1 MKRNILFIAM
11 GALVLLSACIKKPWA
26 DVEEGSWNNDR
37 RILDI
42 KFAGQA
48 GLAKV
53 KDVDA
58 TTGTVTVQLATNL
71 VSDMSKVTVETLDLS
86 YKATATIQRG
96 GTLDFTGAAPVIT
109 VTSAT
114 GKARTYTIEMTEF
127 TETIVGAYKI
137 TSSMIWGG
145 TGPEYGGGA
154 LFDPS
159 VQEKPWYHAEGHGPE
174 AEYDDYLEFT
184 MDKIMDDGNTT
195 GKCIHYGGVDGK
207 HWNCLFKDFEKKE
220 GDLDIDVHRFYR
232 QIPVGES
239 TWVRDYVNNTIS
251 FTDANGTVTTGE
263 FMPSG
268 SYHIYTYEAKG
279 TSYDV
284 TVQDNAFGF
293 KLSGTDDWTN
303 IYSTYDKT
311 AKRPRLFFVMVSPV
325 DEIPAASKTEG
336 TEGKNTVEPPA
347 PAPVFEL
354 SGEWKVKQLWVY
366 GGAYTSITKDQAS
379 AKPWSWNGYNS
390 NTGKSNCNFE
400 LDNILTLT
408 PDAEG
413 SLSGKLLYSAGA
425 DGKYW
430 DYLYTGKKAGVAVDP
445 PIDCSQW
452 YGWLPHK
459 ETTYTYNPDDVT
471 PMADGTVP
479 PAGTVA
485 IKIKGVVTYNVPVLV
500 PGSYVFLG
508 KSALV
513 VPDGGMALAL
523 PLADT
528 PSTNTSYLNSDY
540 DRFVNSPLLYVMVFT
555 KQVPAE

>member
-1 MKRNILFIAM
+1 MKRNILFIAL
-11 GALVLLSACIKKPWA
+11 GALVLLGACTKKPWNA
-26 DVEEGSWNNDR
+26 VEEGSWNNDR
-37 RILDI
+37 KILNI

-53 KDVDA
+53 SEVDE
-58 TTGTVTVQLATNL
+58 TTGIIDVSLATSL
-71 VSDMSKVTVETLDLS
+71 VTDWSKVAIETLELS
-86 YKATATIQRG
+86 YKATSTIQRG
-96 GTLDFTGAAPVIT
+96 GTVDFSGATPTIA
-109 VTSAT
+109 VTSGT
-114 GKARTYTIEMTEF
+114 GKTRTYTINMTEF
-127 TETIVGAYKI
+127 TETLTGCYAIK
-137 TSSMIWGG
+137 TSRVWGG
-145 TGPEYGGGA
+145 TGPEWGGGA
-154 LFDPS
+154 LMDPKS
-159 VQEKPWYHAEGHGPE
+159 KDWCWYTAEGFGPA

-207 HWNCLFKDFEKKE
+207 HWNCLFKAKYNKE
-220 GDLDIDVHRFYR
+220 GDTDIDLHKFYR

-251 FTDANGTVTTGE
+251 FYDANGKVTTGE
-263 FMPSG
+263 FMDAG
-268 SYHIYTYEAKG
+268 DYTVYEGK
-279 TSYDV
+279 V
-284 TVQDNAFGF
+284 LTVEKKAFGF
-293 KLSGTDDWTN
+293 KLSGVDDWTN
-303 IYSTYDKT
+303 IYSDYDKFV
-311 AKRPRLFFVMVSPV
+311 KRPRLFFVLVEPV

-336 TEGKNTVEPPA
+336 TEGKNTVDPPA
-347 PAPVFEL
+347 PVPVFAL
-354 SGEWKVKQLWVY
+354 DGTWKVSQLWVY
-366 GGAYTSITKDQAS
+366 GGSVSAITRDQAS

-390 NTGKSNCNFE
+390 STSKSNCNFE

-452 YGWLPHK
+452 YGWIPHT

-485 IKIKGVVTYNVPVLV
+485 IKINSVMSYSVPLLT

-508 KSALV
+508 KDALTV
-513 VPDGGMALAL
+513 AEGCMALAL

-528 PSTNTSYLNSDY
+528 PSTNTSYQWSDY
-540 DRFVNSPLLYVMVFT
+540 DRFVNSPLLYVMIFK
-555 KQVPAE
+555 KQVPNE

>member
-1 MKRNILFIAM
+1 M
-11 GALVLLSACIKKPWA
+11 GALVLLSACTKKPWA

-86 YKATATIQRG
+86 YKATSSIQRG
-96 GTLDFTGAAPVIT
+96 GTIDFTGAAPVIT

-114 GKARTYTIEMTEF
+114 GKARAYTIEMTEF
-127 TETIVGAYKI
+127 TETLEGKFAI
-137 TSSMIWGG
+137 TGSRMYGG
-145 TGPEYGGGA
+145 TGPQYGGCY
-154 LFDPS
+154 LVDPS
-159 VQEKPWYHAEGHGPE
+159 TKSWCWYTDEGFGPAAEH
-174 AEYDDYLEFT
+174 DDYLEFT
-184 MDKIMDDGNTT
+184 LDEILPDGNTT

-207 HWNCLFKDFEKKE
+207 HWNCLLKASMNKK
-220 GDLDIDVHRFYR
+220 GDTDMDLHHFYR

-251 FTDANGTVTTGE
+251 FTDANGKVTIGQMMEAGDYT
-263 FMPSG
+263 
-268 SYHIYTYEAKG
+268 IYKDDSRNYTL
-279 TSYDV
+279 
-284 TVQDNAFGF
+284 TVQKNALGF
-293 KLSGTDDWTN
+293 KLSGKDEWDSSIIYTDFARMA
-303 IYSTYDKT
+303 IAARYYF
-311 AKRPRLFFVMVSPV
+311 ALIERVS
-325 DEIPAASKTEG
+325 EIPAASKTEG
-336 TEGKNTVEPPA
+336 TEGKNTVDPPA
-347 PAPVFEL
+347 PAPVFDL
-354 SGEWKVKQLWVY
+354 PGDWKVHELWVY

-555 KQVPAE
+555 KQVPNE